1 MNNLTVTYNW
11 FYGNSALA
19 TTAQS
24 ADSFVWLDGS
34 ETTGRTENATI
45 TWNRFGATGSNDCA
59 ALMHLFGHGNYCQS
73 SGYGAGGH
81 SPCLYQGNDNY
92 VVDGGRCSAI
102 GVHVNTDNLLIG
114 NNSIQTQEQ
123 AVKLYEATSSTN
135 YTSTNI
141 QITNND
147 FAGIHRIGVE
157 AQQNNSTLNVSNNDF
172 HDPILP
178 GSGQW
183 ALSLP
188 QGAAND
194 TNNVLI
200 ANVATGNDTNGQAG
214 YYSGDAVE
222 FWGNGTSSNNLVQG
236 YWNGGIE
243 WGFSPGGWSI
253 NNNTIQL
260 LISSASQIGNEE
272 HQSNTPSQSGNVMSR
287 VVGAVTSV
295 APTISP
301 SGGGQTFPLTV
312 TLTDKGTTSGAGP
325 QGNTGIWYTT
335 DGSNPVPGTGTAKYL
350 ASGGTFTLS
359 SSATVKAVG
368 MWGALNQPRSYPSG
382 YGYVPSAVVTASY
395 TAGAIA
401 KPAATARIS
410 SRNGEA
416 TSAAAAGNS
425 PAQSGVVAPALQSV
439 AIIPSQP
446 AVAIGSTTQLKAI
459 ATFDDGST
467 KDVTTEFAWTSSDL
481 RTVGTSSSGVLTGL
495 ASGKA
500 IVSGSY
506 QSHQAS
512 VAASSALGDVQW
524 SGPIVI
530 TRGGTYTG
538 NWQSNDPQTPAVTVS
553 TTEPVIVENS
563 HMRSASGL
571 IKAET
576 SGSDLIVR
584 NNVAIATNA
593 AAKGQPNGIFLQATS
608 PARLDVENNYIENA
622 GGGVLVHGYSGSRD
636 GKQTI
641 VIRANRARNLSGLL
655 SDGNGGYL
663 PGGGSNHSVSRFIEL
678 DKVQGVPGID
688 VGWNEVVNYPGRSL
702 VTDNIDVNRSS
713 GTTNQPLEIHDTYI
727 QGAYPYKA
735 AQDAYAGGGIK
746 TEGSPNDSPQESAA
760 FSSIHDNQVVGTV
773 GYGIAF
779 TAGHDNIASN
789 NRVISSGLLSD
800 GTRIAAQQV
809 GMADG
814 DVTGTGVASGS
825 MYNNT
830 MRDNVIGWTCWTSS
844 CAQQGYRQDQYFPA
858 SPSDYSNN
866 SLIPSQPITLNMEDN
881 EYQLWLNKTVSAGI
895 TIGPSL

>member
-1 MNNLTVTYNW
+1 
-11 FYGNSALA
+11 
-19 TTAQS
+19 
-24 ADSFVWLDGS
+24 
-34 ETTGRTENATI
+34 
-45 TWNRFGATGSNDCA
+45 
-59 ALMHLFGHGNYCQS
+59 LMDLFGGGNFCSS
-73 SGYGAGGH
+73 SGYGSGS
-81 SPCLYQGNDNY
+81 SPCRYQGGSSYNGS
-92 VVDGGRCSAI
+92 GGYCAAVGI
-102 GVHVNTDNLLIG
+102 HVNVDNLTIS

-123 AVKLYEATSSTN
+123 GLKFYEGGNPPLYTP
-135 YTSTNI
+135 TNI
-141 QITNND
+141 QVNNND
-147 FAGIHRIGVE
+147 FSGIHRIVVE
-157 AQQNNSTLNVSNNDF
+157 SQQTGAITLSNNDV
-172 HDPILP
+172 HDQIMP

-183 ALSLP
+183 GLSIP
-188 QGAAND
+188 STGT
-194 TNNVLI
+194 TNITDNLLI
-200 ANVATGNDTNGQAG
+200 ANVAPTKDQNGQPG
-214 YYSGDAVE
+214 YYAGCGIE
-222 FWGNGTSSNNLVQG
+222 FWGDGTASNNLLQG
-236 YWNGGIE
+236 MWCNGID
-243 WGFSPGGWSI
+243 WGYVGKTRVWSI
-253 NNNTIQL
+253 NDNIFQL
-260 LISSASQIGNEE
+260 SGSSAAYIVDEE
-272 HQSNTPSQSGNVMSR
+272 RQTNTPTEAGNVEGR

-425 PAQSGVVAPALQSV
+425 PAQRGVVAPALQSV

-538 NWQSNDPQTPAVTVS
+538 NWQSNDPQTAAVTVS

-895 TIGPSL
+895 TVGPSL